1 MKREIS
7 ASPRCSSLP
16 SLGAKHLNE
25 GAILDIPALADM
37 TWWRDILDTVI
48 HIQTKYLCSIYTK
61 NSYNSVVIKQKT
73 KFLSASP
80 LETRV
85 QTFCRLAIRCTFS
98 SLSILSWWCEHTE
111 PFKVMLVALSLEAG
125 DRACRVSR
133 ASSESAPLMTW
144 LWLWVLLASWSSGHF
159 PRLILQPSS
168 PVSHLVPFQ

>member
-1 MKREIS
+1 MKRQMA

-16 SLGAKHLNE
+16 NLGSKLMNE

-37 TWWRDILDTVI
+37 MWWRAILDTVI
-48 HIQTKYLCSIYTK
+48 HIQTKYLCSIYAK
-61 NSYNSVVIKQKT
+61 NSCNSVVIKRRT
-73 KFLSASP
+73 EFLSPSP

-98 SLSILSWWCEHTE
+98 SLSVLSWWCEHAE
-111 PFKVMLVALSLEAG
+111 PFKVTPVALSLAAG
-125 DRACRVSR
+125 DRGCRDSR
-133 ASSESAPLMTW
+133 VSSESVPLMTW

-168 PVSHLVPFQ
+168 PVSHLLTFQ